1 MSGPHPPDASRRETL
16 NRPGTLSVVRRAAGR
31 DDLEVFLVLADDGT
45 VTAFNGHVDLG
56 TGVRTALT
64 QIVAEELDLPIERI
78 TMVLGDT
85 ARAPDQG
92 PTIASETI
100 QVSAV
105 PLRRAAA
112 QARHFLVEL
121 AAVKW
126 GCSAGELRTA
136 DGWVLTADGAARV
149 SYQSLL
155 EGRSDRLVLSDAVA
169 VKAVADYRVVGQS
182 VQRVD
187 LAAKATGQA
196 LYVHDVRVAG
206 MLHGRVVRPPYAG
219 LDSGAFVGNSLSSVD
234 ETSIAALPGI
244 VAVVVI
250 RDFIGIVAEREE
262 QAAAAAERLRVTW
275 KSVPKAPDVSDARAA
290 LDSNPSTARTLLNQG
305 AVDRRLEEAGKAGTR
320 MPRTYVWPYQLH
332 ASLGPSCAVAD
343 YRDGML
349 KVWSGT
355 QNPLPLRA
363 ELSLLMNLAEAQIEI
378 VRLEASGCYGRNCA
392 DDVAADAALLSR
404 AAGRPVRVQLTRE
417 QENLWEPK
425 GAAQVMQVDG
435 GLAADGSVAAY
446 DFSTCYPSNA
456 APTLALLLTGA
467 LPPLAAVS
475 DMGDRTAI
483 PPYRFEHM
491 RVVVHDMAPIVRAS
505 WLRGVSALPNSFAH
519 ECYVDEL
526 AAAAAVDPIEYRLQL
541 LDDERAADLIQAV
554 AQRAGWHARTG
565 PRLERASDGRRCG
578 QGVAYARY
586 VHGQFP
592 GTAAAWSAWVAEVDV
607 DVDSGEVQVSRVVV
621 GQDTGLAINPAG
633 VQHQIHGNVIQSIS
647 RTLKEEVRFAGS
659 TITNREWGA
668 YPILRFPEVPVI
680 QVVMMPRPQEP
691 PLGAG
696 ESASVPS
703 AAAIANAIFDATGV
717 RMREPPFTPE
727 RVRAALLAARL
738 TDGRRGADARP
749 DADRGA
755 RPSARS
761 DPAAGRL
768 EALRVLGTP
777 PRELPRPPAWRQR
790 LGVGFGAAIGLA
802 TALLAWRAPLPPT
815 AAPDP
820 SLYSAE
826 AIAHGR
832 QLAALG
838 NCAECHT
845 ATDGA
850 PYAGGRPLHTP
861 FGTVYATNITPDVD
875 TGIGGWS
882 YAAFERAMRQGLH
895 RDGRHLYPAFP
906 YTAFAKTADRDL
918 QALYAYLM
926 AQPPVR
932 AIAPATRL
940 SFPFNLRPLLSFW
953 NALFLRAGEF
963 VPDPSRSA
971 QWNRGAYLVEGL
983 GHCAACHSP
992 RNLFG
997 AEQGGVRHLAGGAA
1011 DGWDAPPLTARSAAP
1026 IAWSEAE
1033 LFSYLFTGT
1042 SRFHGSAAGPM
1053 QAVTANLAQLPES
1066 DVRAM
1071 ARYLASFQAQIP
1083 PAAQQDMR
1091 QVLEAR
1097 SAPAQDLVHEA
1108 GARLFE
1114 GACASCHEA
1123 ISASPSAS
1131 PAGSPA
1137 ALARTSLALNTNVHS
1152 ARPNNVLRAVLD
1164 GVNVPA
1170 LGPHGAMPAFR
1181 CSLDDAQLAELLA
1194 YVRARFASDK
1204 PAWTGLADAA
1214 ARQRGGGRNRAS
1226 AD

>member
-1 MSGPHPPDASRRETL
+1 
-16 NRPGTLSVVRRAAGR
+16 VVRPTADGG
-31 DDLEVFLVLADDGT
+31 DVEVFLVLADDGS

-56 TGVRTALT
+56 TGVTTALA
-64 QIVAEELDLPIERI
+64 QVVAEELDLPVERI

-85 ARAPDQG
+85 ACAPDQG

-112 QARHFLVEL
+112 QARQFLLEL
-121 AAVKW
+121 AARKMGTQV
-126 GCSAGELRTA
+126 AELRTA
-136 DGWVLTADGAARV
+136 DGWVLAGAGGGDSRS

-155 EGRSDRLVLSDAVA
+155 EGRRDRLELSDTVS
-169 VKAVADYRVVGQS
+169 VKAVADYRVVGRS

-187 LAAKATGQA
+187 IAAKATGA
-196 LYVHDVRVAG
+196 AVYVHDVRLAG

-219 LDSGAFVGNSLSSVD
+219 LDSGAFVGTSLLNVD
-234 ETSIAALPGI
+234 ETSIAGLAGI

-250 RDFIGIVAEREE
+250 RDFVGIVAEREE

-275 KSVPKAPDVSDARAA
+275 KSAPAAPDMSDASGA
-290 LDSNPSTARTLLNQG
+290 LKSNPSKARTLIDKG
-305 AVDRRLEEAGKAGTR
+305 AVDRRLEEAGTR

-332 ASLGPSCAVAD
+332 ASIGPSCAVAD
-343 YRDGML
+343 YRDGAL

-363 ELSLLMNLAEAQIEI
+363 DLALLMNLAEARIEI

-435 GLAADGSVAAY
+435 GLAADGTAAAY

-467 LPPLAAVS
+467 LPPVAAVS

-483 PPYRFEHM
+483 PPYQFEHL

-505 WLRGVSALPNSFAH
+505 WLRGVSAMPNSFAH

-526 AAAAAVDPIEYRLQL
+526 AAAAHVDPIEYRLRL
-541 LDDERAADLIQAV
+541 LNDERAADLIKAV
-554 AQRAGWHARTG
+554 AQRAGWHPRTE
-565 PRLERASDGRRCG
+565 PRLELQSDGRRRG

-586 VHGQFP
+586 LHGKFP
-592 GTAAAWSAWVAEVDV
+592 GTAAAWSAWIAEVEV
-607 DVDSGEVQVSRVVV
+607 DLDSGEVQVSRVVV

-647 RTLKEEVRFAGS
+647 RTLKEQVNFDGPIATS
-659 TITNREWGA
+659 REWGA

-680 QVVMMPRPQEP
+680 QVVMMPRPNEP

-717 RMREPPFTPE
+717 RLREPPFTPE
-727 RVRAALLAARL
+727 RVRAALQ
-738 TDGRRGADARP
+738 
-749 DADRGA
+749 
-755 RPSARS
+755 
-761 DPAAGRL
+761 AAGNPGLREGQLVSDKLAGAERL
-768 EALRVLGTP
+768 AQLRALATP
-777 PRELPRPPAWRQR
+777 PQQLPRPQPWTRR
-790 LGVGFGAAIGLA
+790 LGLGIGIAIGLASGLA
-802 TALLAWRAPLPPT
+802 TALFAGRAAITPT

-820 SLYSAE
+820 SLYSAD
-826 AIAHGR
+826 AISRGR

-845 ATDGA
+845 AAEGV
-850 PYAGGRPLHTP
+850 PNAGGRRLDTP

-875 TGIGGWS
+875 TGIGSWS
-882 YAAFERAMRQGLH
+882 YAAFERAMRAGLH

-926 AQPPVR
+926 SQPPVR
-932 AIAPATRL
+932 ASVPATRL
-940 SFPFNLRPLLSFW
+940 SFPFNVRPLLTFW
-953 NALFLRAGEF
+953 NALFLRSGEF
-963 VPDPSRSA
+963 VPDPAQSA
-971 QWNRGAYLVEGL
+971 EWNRGAYLVEGL
-983 GHCAACHSP
+983 GHCSACHSP
-992 RNLFG
+992 RNVLG
-997 AEQGGVRHLAGGAA
+997 AEQGGERHFAGGSA
-1011 DGWDAPPLTARSAAP
+1011 DGWDAPPMTALNAAP

-1033 LFSYLFTGT
+1033 LFSYLRTGT

-1053 QAVTANLAQLPES
+1053 QAVVANLAQLPES
-1066 DVRAM
+1066 DVHAM
-1071 ARYLASFQAQIP
+1071 AHYLASFNAQIP
-1083 PAAQQDMR
+1083 LAAQQEMAQILD
-1091 QVLEAR
+1091 AR
-1097 SAPAQDLVHEA
+1097 TLGKTGLAQEA

-1114 GACASCHEA
+1114 GACASCHEPQ
-1123 ISASPSAS
+1123 SASAAGPEAWATSAAS
-1131 PAGSPA
+1131 PAAP
-1137 ALARTSLALNTNVHS
+1137 ARTSLALNTNVHG
-1152 ARPNNVLRAVLD
+1152 ATPNNVLRAVLD
-1164 GVNVPA
+1164 GVNVA
-1170 LGPHGAMPAFR
+1170 TLGPAGAMPAFR
-1181 CSLDDAQLAELLA
+1181 GSLDDRQVGELLS
-1194 YVRARFASDK
+1194 YLRARFAGDK
-1204 PAWTGLADAA
+1204 PAWTGLAEAT
-1214 ARQRGGGRNRAS
+1214 ARSRGMRPGGGDISR
-1226 AD
+1226 